1 MIAQSPIA
9 MVLHGGAGT
18 FTKQTTTKEEEQATK
33 NAIER
38 ALSRGE
44 DILKAGGTARQAVI
58 ASIVEMENDP
68 LFNAGHG
75 AVFTSEGTHEL
86 DAAIMDGHT
95 RRAGAA
101 CGLSTVK
108 NPIYLAEAVL
118 LHSGHV
124 LLAGSGAERFA
135 DEHPDIKRVPNDF
148 FSTLA
153 RRKQLEDAQAHERTF
168 GKGAYFGTVGAVALD
183 QHGHLAAGTSTGG
196 LSNKRFGRIG
206 DSPILGAGTFASEL
220 VGVSATGSGE
230 FFMRSLASHTVDSRV
245 RYAKERLDLA
255 SQSVINEVG
264 ELGGEG
270 GLVALDRTGNIA
282 MPCNISSMARAALYP
297 DGHRMSALFTA
308 E

>member
-1 MIAQSPIA
+1 MTAQLPIA

-18 FTKQTTTKEEEQATK
+18 FTRQTISREEEAATGR
-33 NAIER
+33 ALER
-38 ALSRGE
+38 ALKRGT
-44 DILKAGGTARQAVI
+44 DILKRGGSAREAVI
-58 ASIVEMENDP
+58 ASVIEMEDDP

-75 AVFTSEGTHEL
+75 AVFTHEATHEL

-95 RRAGAA
+95 RQAGAA
-101 CGLSTVK
+101 CGLTTVK
-108 NPIYLAEAVL
+108 NPIGLAEAVL

-135 DEHPDIKRVPNDF
+135 DERPEIARVPNDY
-148 FSTLA
+148 FSTEA
-153 RRKQLEDAQAHERTF
+153 RRKQLEEAQAHERAF

-183 QHGHLAAGTSTGG
+183 SQGHIAAGTSTGG

-230 FFMRSLASHTVDSRV
+230 FFMRTLAAHSVDSRV
-245 RYAKERLDLA
+245 RYAKEPLDA
-255 SQSVINEVG
+255 AAHSVISEVG
-264 ELGGEG
+264 ALGGEG
-270 GLVALDRTGNIA
+270 GLIALDRFGHIT

-297 DGHRMSALFTA
+297 DGRQLSALFTT
-308 E
+308 